1 MTLLDTQIRSA
12 LDIYQLV
19 YFYINGYVDQIVMP
33 GDVKMTSAS
42 NASFKVAIIG
52 AGASG
57 IATAVYLQRAGIAFT
72 VFERAGDVGGTW
84 RDNTYPG
91 LSCDVPSHLYRY
103 SFAPNAEWSHEYS
116 PAAEIHAYFRNVA
129 EELGIIEKVRL
140 SSEVTK
146 AEFVG
151 EGLWRIT
158 TTKGDEGLFN
168 AVIAATGVLHKPVL
182 PDIDGRDSFAGASF
196 HSSRWNH
203 DVALAGK
210 RVGIIGTGSTATQIL
225 PAIVDEV
232 ASVSL
237 FQRTP
242 QWIVNVPNN
251 PFPEEKKTAFR
262 DEPQKMADLYDHLNN
277 VFNQRFAASLVGE
290 NDEGLAEMARA
301 CRQNLEDNVHDVDLR
316 RRLTPSY
323 QAGCKR
329 LIVSDKFYPAIQS
342 PNARL
347 VDTRIARIESPGV
360 RTSDGLLHELDVI
373 VYATGFDPFAFFRP
387 AVIVGRNG
395 LSLNE
400 RWKESCQA
408 YRSVAV
414 PGFPNLFFIGGPN
427 SPIGNFSFLRTAEVQ
442 IGYVTKLVK
451 LLAEGAHREVEPTE
465 EATDAFNAEVEQA
478 IKHTVWVT
486 GGCTSWYFDKRG
498 KVVSWPWSY
507 GRFEADLK
515 QPRMEEFK
523 AA

>member
-1 MTLLDTQIRSA
+1 
-12 LDIYQLV
+12 
-19 YFYINGYVDQIVMP
+19 
-33 GDVKMTSAS
+33 MTSAS

-242 QWIVNVPNN
+242 Q
-251 PFPEEKKTAFR
+251 
-262 DEPQKMADLYDHLNN
+262 
-277 VFNQRFAASLVGE
+277 
-290 NDEGLAEMARA
+290 
-301 CRQNLEDNVHDVDLR
+301 
-316 RRLTPSY
+316 
-323 QAGCKR
+323 
-329 LIVSDKFYPAIQS
+329 
-342 PNARL
+342 
-347 VDTRIARIESPGV
+347 
-360 RTSDGLLHELDVI
+360 
-373 VYATGFDPFAFFRP
+373 
-387 AVIVGRNG
+387 
-395 LSLNE
+395 
-400 RWKESCQA
+400 
-408 YRSVAV
+408 
-414 PGFPNLFFIGGPN
+414 
-427 SPIGNFSFLRTAEVQ
+427 
-442 IGYVTKLVK
+442 
-451 LLAEGAHREVEPTE
+451 
-465 EATDAFNAEVEQA
+465 
-478 IKHTVWVT
+478 
-486 GGCTSWYFDKRG
+486 
-498 KVVSWPWSY
+498 
-507 GRFEADLK
+507 
-515 QPRMEEFK
+515 
-523 AA
+523 

>member
-1 MTLLDTQIRSA
+1 M
-12 LDIYQLV
+12 
-19 YFYINGYVDQIVMP
+19 IN
-33 GDVKMTSAS
+33 AS
-42 NASFKVAIIG
+42 NGSFRVAIIG

-57 IATAVYLQRAGIAFT
+57 IATAVYLARAGIAYT
-72 VFERAGDVGGTW
+72 IFERADDVGGTW

-91 LSCDVPSHLYRY
+91 LACDVPSHLYRY

-116 PAAEIHAYFRNVA
+116 PAAEIHAYFRRVA
-129 EELGIIEKVRL
+129 DELGVLENVRL
-140 SSEVTK
+140 SSEVTR
-146 AEFVG
+146 AQFVG
-151 EGLWRIT
+151 EGMWRIT
-158 TTKGDEGLFN
+158 TVKGDEGLFN
-168 AVIAATGVLHKPVL
+168 AVVAATGVLHKPVL
-182 PDIDGRDSFAGASF
+182 PEIEGRDSFAGASF
-196 HSSRWNH
+196 HSSRWDH
-203 DVALAGK
+203 SVPLAGR

-242 QWIVNVPNN
+242 QWIINVPNN
-251 PFPEEKKTAFR
+251 PFSEAKKTAFR
-262 DEPQKMADLYDHLNN
+262 NEPQKMADLYEHLNN
-277 VFNQRFAASLVGE
+277 LFNERFAASLVGE
-290 NDEGLAEMARA
+290 NAAGLAEMARA
-301 CRQNLEDNVHDVDLR
+301 CRQNLEDNVRDPDLR

-329 LIVSDKFYPAIQS
+329 LIVSDKFYPAIQR
-342 PNARL
+342 PNAHL
-347 VDTRIARIESPGV
+347 VDTAIMRIEPAGV
-360 RTSDGLLHELDVI
+360 RTKDGLLHDLDVI
-373 VYATGFDPFAFFRP
+373 VYATGFDPFTFFRP
-387 AVIVGRNG
+387 ATIVGRNG
-395 LSLNE
+395 VSLNE

-414 PGFPNLFFIGGPN
+414 PDFPNLFFIGGPN

-442 IGYVTKLVK
+442 IGYVTQLIK
-451 LLAEGAHREVEPTE
+451 LLAEGACREVEPTQQ
-465 EATDAFNAEVEQA
+465 ATDAFNSDVEQA

-486 GGCTSWYFDKRG
+486 GGCTSWYFDKQG

-523 AA
+523 VA